1 MSKIIYLLTL
11 SITVNWLNNMPNLTP
26 TSKPKKLD
34 KSTAYEVRPEQ
45 SVDLLKALHILTT
58 DGKINQDSR
67 RKLKQINHLFNFV
80 KPLLDDVLAQKNHI
94 CMVDHGAGKS
104 YLGFLMYDLY
114 FKPLELTAEQAMIYG
129 IENP

>member
-45 SVDLLKALHILTT
+45 SVDLLKALHIL
-58 DGKINQDSR
+58 
-67 RKLKQINHLFNFV
+67 
-80 KPLLDDVLAQKNHI
+80 
-94 CMVDHGAGKS
+94 KS
-104 YLGFLMYDLY
+104 SPKVAVNSL
-114 FKPLELTAEQAMIYG
+114 
-129 IENP
+129 

>member
-67 RKLKQINHLFNFV
+67 RKLKQINHLFNFI

-94 CMVDHGAGKS
+94 CMVDHGAGK
-104 YLGFLMYDLY
+104 
-114 FKPLELTAEQAMIYG
+114 
-129 IENP
+129 